1 MGGDF
6 KLAGA
11 PITWGVCEVPGW
23 GEQLRAQRV
32 LEEMSSL
39 GLTALEVGPVG
50 YLGNTPDEIKSR
62 VEAFGMCVVGGF
74 VPLVLHRKDEW
85 ERTRRE
91 ARDVAA
97 RYSAAGATNFVT
109 AVVKDAQ
116 WGTPEPLS
124 EDEWEHL
131 AWALGEIDDLCADY
145 GMQQVLHP
153 HVGTLIETSADID
166 EILRRTNVQFC
177 FDTGHLAIGGVDG
190 VAFARENHDRVAHV
204 HLKDVRLKMANAV
217 LDRTLSLVDA
227 TRQGF
232 FCSLG
237 EGDVPIVGIIEELR
251 RHGYDGWY
259 VLEQDL
265 TIESASES
273 GLALESARRSIA
285 FLERELDIQIMSN

>member
-1 MGGDF
+1 
-6 KLAGA
+6 
-11 PITWGVCEVPGW
+11 
-23 GEQLRAQRV
+23 
-32 LEEMSSL
+32 MSSL

-74 VPLVLHRKDEW
+74 VPLVLHRKDAW
-85 ERTRRE
+85 EQTRRE

-97 RYSAAGATNFVT
+97 RYSGAGATNFVT

-131 AWALGEIDDLCADY
+131 AWALGEIDALCADY
-145 GMQQVLHP
+145 GMQQVVHP
-153 HVGTLIETSADID
+153 HVGTLIETFADID
-166 EILRRTNVQFC
+166 EILRRTSVQFC

-190 VAFARENHDRVAHV
+190 VAFARENHDRVSHV
-204 HLKDVRLKMANAV
+204 HLKDVRLKMAGAV

-227 TRQGF
+227 TRQGI

-237 EGDVPIVGIIEELR
+237 EGDVPIIGIIEELR

-273 GLALESARRSIA
+273 GLALESARRSIE